1 MIPVIQ
7 RYKVQWLIIIDFF
20 LKILFLNKH
29 TTYRIKQKNNFI
41 YLNFDPTGFLF
52 VFDVLK
58 YER

>member
-29 TTYRIKQKNNFI
+29 TRIKQKQKNNFI
-41 YLNFDPTGFLF
+41 YLNFDPIGFLF